1 MMLFV
6 LLSGRQKDFFLF
18 TDESQRQKCLY
29 SSFGHLF
36 DHKPE
41 SCFAKVLFSTPNTNK
56 YSPSMSNE
64 RNCQSIQDIFYLAFV
79 GFDTKIATIS
89 SVRVLKR
96 FMNVNFS
103 VVCAV
108 QLKCGGNGVKL
119 PAGRFKHQN

>member
-1 MMLFV
+1 MADRKIFFCSLMKAKDRNACILPLVISLIINQRVV
-6 LLSGRQKDFFLF
+6 LQK
-18 TDESQRQKCLY
+18 SY
-29 SSFGHLF
+29 SLLQTLINIH
-36 DHKPE
+36 PQ
-41 SCFAKVLFSTPNTNK
+41 
-56 YSPSMSNE
+56 
-64 RNCQSIQDIFYLAFV
+64 CQMKGIVRREDTFYLAFV